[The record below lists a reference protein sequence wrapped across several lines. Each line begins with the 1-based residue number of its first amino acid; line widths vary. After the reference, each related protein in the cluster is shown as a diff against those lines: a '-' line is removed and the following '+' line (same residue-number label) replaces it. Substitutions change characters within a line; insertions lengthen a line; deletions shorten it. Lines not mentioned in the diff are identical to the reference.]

1 MQEFPYAAN
10 PVVPLYLR
18 PALLAG
24 VAIVHRAGAE
34 MLHVLRRLT
43 HGLNQKCFDRHALPF
58 IARLSRGRQ
67 FAQMQLI

>member
-1 MQEFPYAAN
+1 
-10 PVVPLYLR
+10 
-18 PALLAG
+18 
-24 VAIVHRAGAE
+24 